1 MVSVLPEI
9 KQSPPVPSVFLSA
22 EWRDLVML
30 NYVVDPGLLQA
41 HVPPGTVLDSF
52 EGSTYVSLVGFR
64 FLHTRLRGSFP
75 VPFHANF
82 DEVNLRF
89 YVRRKQGEE
98 DRRGVVFIA
107 EIVPKWAVAKVA
119 RLVYGENYTC
129 LPMRHRV
136 ETETRRKLA
145 EYQWQLNGNWCKLR
159 AEARATPAHPAEG
172 SVEQFITEHYW
183 GYATQR
189 GGGCLEYH
197 VAHPPWRVWTS
208 TAARFE
214 GDAGALYGAELAAI
228 LRRPPDSAFIADG
241 SPVIVYTGQG
251 IS

>member
-1 MVSVLPEI
+1 MTPKI
-9 KQSPPVPSVFLSA
+9 GQTSPTQGIFLSA

-30 NYVVDPGLLQA
+30 NYVVDPSLLRA

-52 EGSTYVSLVGFR
+52 EGRTYVSLVGFR
-64 FLHTRLRGSFP
+64 FLHTRLRGLLP

-89 YVRRKQGEE
+89 YVRRKQEDE

-129 LPMRHRV
+129 LPMRHHVDMETPHTRV
-136 ETETRRKLA
+136 

-159 AEARATPAHPAEG
+159 AEARGTPAHPAEG

-183 GYATQR
+183 GYAAQR
-189 GGGCLEYH
+189 GGGCMEYH
-197 VAHPPWRVWTS
+197 VAHPPWRVWAA
-208 TAARFE
+208 TAADFE
-214 GDAGALYGAELAAI
+214 GEASALYGPELAAI
-228 LRRPPDSAFIADG
+228 LQRRPDSAFIADG
-241 SPVIVYTGQG
+241 SPVIVYTGKG
-251 IS
+251 IA

>member
-1 MVSVLPEI
+1 MASVLPEI
-9 KQSPPVPSVFLSA
+9 DPVSRRNRVFLSA

-52 EGSTYVSLVGFR
+52 EGRTYVSLVGFR
-64 FLHTRLRGSFP
+64 FLHTRLRGTFP

-89 YVRRKQGEE
+89 YVRRKQGDE

-119 RLVYGENYTC
+119 RLVYAENYTC

-136 ETETRRKLA
+136 AMETPRKLA
-145 EYQWQLNGNWCKLR
+145 EYQWQLNGHWCKLR
-159 AEARATPAHPAEG
+159 AEARGTPAQPDEG

-183 GYATQR
+183 GYSTQR
-189 GGGCLEYH
+189 SGGCLEYH
-197 VAHPPWRVWTS
+197 VAHPPWRVWAG

-214 GDAGALYGAELAAI
+214 GDARALYGADLAAI
-228 LRRPPDSAFIADG
+228 LQRPPDSAFIADG
-241 SPVIVYTGQG
+241 SPVIVYAGQG